1 MPKVE
6 AKGLTINYDQQGA
19 GEPLVLIPYLAA
31 DHACYAYQVADYAK
45 HFTCYTL
52 DPRGAGETDKPA
64 GPYSIELFA
73 DDVAVFMEALRLPRA
88 HVWGLSLGAA
98 IGMWLAVKY
107 PAKVTT
113 LSLHSAW
120 TRTDRFLADVVKSW
134 QLMARGSGS
143 VADVITQGIFPW
155 CFTTDLYVTQPDVI
169 QGLADFVRSRP
180 AQPVEAFLNQSDAV
194 LAHDVESELGR
205 IAAPTQITFGRE
217 DHLTSTRFADR
228 LKAGIRG
235 AEVVVFDGAAHAPIY
250 EQTQEF
256 NRRTLE
262 FMSRGRSSEQQG

>member
-1 MPKVE
+1 MPKV
-6 AKGLTINYDQQGA
+6 KVNNLTINYDQQGS

-52 DPRGAGETDKPA
+52 DPRGAGDTDKPG

-73 DDVAVFMEALRLPRA
+73 DDVAAFMDALRIPQA
-88 HVWGLSLGAA
+88 HVSGLSLGAA
-98 IGMWLAVKY
+98 IGMWVAVKY
-107 PAKVTT
+107 PAKVKT

-143 VADVITQGIFPW
+143 VVDVITQGIFPW
-155 CFTTDLYVTQPDVI
+155 CFTIDLYVKQPEVI
-169 QGLADFVRSRP
+169 QGLTDFVRSRP
-180 AQPVEAFLNQSDAV
+180 VQPVEAFLQQSDAV
-194 LAHDVESELGR
+194 LAHDVEAQLGR
-205 IAAPTQITFGRE
+205 IAAPTQITFGRD

-228 LKAGIRG
+228 LTAGIPN

-262 FMSRGRSSEQQG
+262 FLMKGR